1 MFASPNEA
9 ITAHDFDKVSFRA
22 KVYVLPTESERYKQF
37 EGNVFETTIG
47 RLLFNA
53 VLPSDY
59 PFINKEIEK
68 KSLSA
73 LFDDLIEK
81 YGVENVSPIFDKIKS
96 FGFKYVT
103 KSGITWSMEDV
114 QVHAGKPALI
124 EEGRKNVDLINE
136 DYQNGLLS
144 EEERYEKTVE
154 AWQDIVNRVQK
165 LVPESMEKDGPVY
178 DMVISGARGSI
189 GQISQMSGMKGLIQ
203 NNQGRIL
210 DYPIIPSYK
219 EGLSPIEYFI
229 TTHGARKGAS
239 DTALNTAKAGYL
251 TRRLVDVAQDA
262 VVSELDC
269 KVKEGITL
277 TRKSASGIE
286 IPLSRGIKGRILAKD
301 VVTKEGKIV
310 YKKGILIHK
319 KEALDIENSDVET
332 VEVFSPL
339 ACRSIYGVC
348 QKCYG
353 LDLARNTIVKTGEA
367 IGIVAAQ
374 AIGEPGTQLTMRT
387 FHAGGVAGVDITQGL
402 PRVEEIF
409 ERRMPK
415 SPAVVSHT
423 NGEVMGIKQEGKE
436 KIIVVLSAEG
446 EKGGKKGTKEI
457 EYSVPFRRIIQVKVG
472 EQVKRGQVLTD
483 GSADIEELFRY
494 AGKDAAGEYIISEVN
509 KIYELQG
516 SPVSRKHIEVIIRQM
531 FGRVRIKE
539 SGDSKFTQG
548 DLVERS
554 VYLIENMQVEDKNL
568 TPARGEPVVLGIT
581 DVSLSTESWLSSASF
596 QNTTRVLI
604 GASVRGTTDRLR
616 GLKENVIIGRLI
628 PAGTGSVQTAA
639 TEEEVNQENI

>member
-1 MFASPNEA
+1 
-9 ITAHDFDKVSFRA
+9 
-22 KVYVLPTESERYKQF
+22 
-37 EGNVFETTIG
+37 
-47 RLLFNA
+47 
-53 VLPSDY
+53 
-59 PFINKEIEK
+59 
-68 KSLSA
+68 
-73 LFDDLIEK
+73 
-81 YGVENVSPIFDKIKS
+81 
-96 FGFKYVT
+96 
-103 KSGITWSMEDV
+103 MEDV

-124 EEGRKNVDLINE
+124 AEGRKNVDIINE
-136 DYQNGLLS
+136 DYESGLLS

-165 LVPESMEKDGPVY
+165 LVPDSMEKDGPVY

-189 GQISQMSGMKGLIQ
+189 GQISQMSGMKGLI
-203 NNQGRIL
+203 
-210 DYPIIPSYK
+210 
-219 EGLSPIEYFI
+219 
-229 TTHGARKGAS
+229 
-239 DTALNTAKAGYL
+239 
-251 TRRLVDVAQDA
+251 AQDA

-301 VVTKEGKIV
+301 VVTKSGDIV

-319 KEALDIENSDVET
+319 KEALDIENSDVES

-339 ACRSIYGVC
+339 ACKSIYGVC

-353 LDLARNTIVKTGEA
+353 LDLARNNIVKTGEA

-436 KIIVVLSAEG
+436 KTIVVLSAEG

-472 EQVKRGQVLTD
+472 DQVKRGQVLTD
-483 GSADIEELFRY
+483 GSADIEELFKY

-539 SGDSKFTQG
+539 SGDTKFTQG

-568 TPARGEPVVLGIT
+568 TPAKGEPVVLGIT

-628 PAGTGSVQTAA
+628 PAGTGSVKESEK
-639 TEEEVNQENI
+639 EEEKSIKENI